1 MLCLCRTV
9 QKWVHSNKGFLTSNQ
24 LPTALA
30 DPVILDCPTALPSS
44 ACSSPAM
51 PSHPFGKGETA
62 VSSSSPHHRRDTCWS
77 VEGRTWEQLSNASL
91 FLQPAP
97 CTLFDRLLYS
107 HPGTSA
113 RSSSGSRF
121 MLFWVTAW
129 KPWSTGQWVSASR
142 VVMENPGFS
151 LSFFCPWSKE
161 SSRVSHYKI
170 TPCLSQPGEDH
181 TSLRSFPHC
190 LVTAHRSWLA
200 AITGDASSARWHVG
214 SRLVPQDESL
224 PLSGVVLW
232 TMACL
237 GIVCSHSLRYAN
249 FERESKLS
257 LFD

>member
-1 MLCLCRTV
+1 
-9 QKWVHSNKGFLTSNQ
+9 
-24 LPTALA
+24 
-30 DPVILDCPTALPSS
+30 
-44 ACSSPAM
+44 M

-77 VEGRTWEQLSNASL
+77 VEGRTWEQLSNALL

-151 LSFFCPWSKE
+151 LSFVPDQRNLAELAITKLRHVCHNLE
-161 SSRVSHYKI
+161 RITQVSDPFP
-170 TPCLSQPGEDH
+170 TAWWQPTGAGWQLSLGMPPQHAD
-181 TSLRSFPHC
+181 T
-190 LVTAHRSWLA
+190 LA
-200 AITGDASSARWHVG
+200 AGWCRRMNRCLCQEWCCGQWHAWGLYAATPYATQTLKGKANWVYLTKLLSKSAPFSWGKKRGMH
-214 SRLVPQDESL
+214 
-224 PLSGVVLW
+224 
-232 TMACL
+232 
-237 GIVCSHSLRYAN
+237 Y
-249 FERESKLS
+249 
-257 LFD
+257 